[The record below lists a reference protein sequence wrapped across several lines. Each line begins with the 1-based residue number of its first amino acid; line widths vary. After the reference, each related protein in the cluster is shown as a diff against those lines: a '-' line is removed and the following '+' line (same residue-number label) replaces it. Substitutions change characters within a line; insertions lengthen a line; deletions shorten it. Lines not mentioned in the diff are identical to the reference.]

1 MARRAVLIFNP
12 WAGRGR
18 AKPKLLPRLAE
29 RLAAIGIEARPA
41 PTEGPG
47 HATELARQAAAEGID
62 LVLAWGGDGTV
73 NEVARGLIA
82 GPATLGILPGGTVNV
97 WARQTGIPLDPL
109 DACDVLARGRS
120 ATLPVGMA
128 GGRPFLLMAGFG
140 LDAAVVHRLN
150 STRLK
155 RGLGVPAFW
164 MEGLRQLAVYP
175 FPTFA
180 VRAGGREYAA
190 TTLIAGKVRS
200 YGSGYV
206 ITPEARVEEPFLDVV
221 LFKGRRRID
230 YVRYLVGVMSGSHI
244 GFPDVVH
251 FKAERLEVEG
261 SSPVYCQLD
270 GEPAGMSPMRVEVL
284 PNALQVMLPAV
295 GSDSRK
301 TS

>member
-12 WAGRGR
+12 WAGSGT
-18 AKPKLLPRLAE
+18 KLKLLPRLAE
-29 RLAAIGIEARPA
+29 RLSAIGIEARPA
-41 PTEGPG
+41 PTEGPR
-47 HATELARQAAAEGID
+47 HATELARQAAADGID

-73 NEVARGLIA
+73 NEVARGLLA

-97 WARQTGIPLDPL
+97 FARQTGIPLEPL
-109 DACDVLARGRS
+109 DACDVLARGRL
-120 ATLPVGMA
+120 AALPVGMA
-128 GGRPFLLMAGFG
+128 AGRPFLLMAGFG

-150 STRLK
+150 RSRLK
-155 RGLGVPAFW
+155 RGLGVAAFW
-164 MEGLRQLAVYP
+164 MEGIRQLAVYP
-175 FPTFA
+175 FPAFA

-190 TTLIAGKVRS
+190 TTLIAGKLRT
-200 YGSGYV
+200 YGNGYL

-221 LFKGRRRID
+221 LFQGRRRID
-230 YVRYLVGVMSGSHI
+230 YLRYLVGLMSGSHL

-261 SSPVYCQLD
+261 STPVYCQLD
-270 GEPAGMSPMRVEVL
+270 GEPAGTSPMRVEVL
-284 PNALQVMLPAV
+284 PNALQVMLPAS